1 MKPES
6 GAQKLQTKNV
16 KVFRTLD
23 RFVIHQINENLFKN
37 QEKKQIK
44 LQKYEEDS
52 SSEDE
57 MEIVK
62 GPKNQEPQLRKI
74 RKPENPIQPVPLKFI
89 CTEEERICDETT
101 FLISK
106 LQGKLDNAK
115 TNNFCAL

>member
-1 MKPES
+1 M
-6 GAQKLQTKNV
+6 
-16 KVFRTLD
+16 FRTLD
-23 RFVIHQINENLFKN
+23 RFVIHQINESLFKD

-52 SSEDE
+52 SSEE
-57 MEIVK
+57 EVEIVK
-62 GPKNQEPQLRKI
+62 GPKNQEQVVKKVK
-74 RKPENPIQPVPLKFI
+74 KPENPIQAVPLKFI
-89 CTEEERICDETT
+89 CTEEDRICDETT